1 MIRAAA
7 PGDLA
12 EMARIHALCFAKAWD
27 EAALGD
33 MLKSPG
39 IVGLIAPGG
48 FVLAR
53 VAADEAEVLT
63 IAVDPTA
70 RRKGT
75 GRALL
80 AEAVS
85 AVRARGARTMFLEVA
100 HTNAAA
106 RALYELL
113 GFHNVGRRKSYY
125 EGGEDALI
133 LKTDLPLAD
142 LGHDR

>member
-1 MIRAAA
+1 MIREAALE
-7 PGDLA
+7 DLA

-63 IAVDPTA
+63 IAVDPAA
-70 RRKGT
+70 RRRGT

-85 AVRARGARTMFLEVA
+85 AVQAKGARTMFLEVA
-100 HTNAAA
+100 CANSAA
-106 RALYELL
+106 RALYGLL

-133 LKTDLPLAD
+133 LKADLPLAAV
-142 LGHDR
+142 GHGR

>member
-1 MIRAAA
+1 MIRPAATE
-7 PGDLA
+7 DLN
-12 EMARIHALCFAKAWD
+12 EMAHIHALSFAKAWD
-27 EAALGD
+27 ATALGD

-63 IAVDPTA
+63 IAVDPEA

-75 GRALL
+75 GRTLL
-80 AEAVS
+80 AEAAS
-85 AVRARGARTMFLEVA
+85 RAHALGARTMFLEVA
-100 HTNAAA
+100 ATNTAA

-113 GFHNVGRRKSYY
+113 GFANVGARKSYY

-142 LGHDR
+142 VGDGR

>member
-7 PGDLA
+7 PDDLHA
-12 EMARIHALCFAKAWD
+12 MARIHALCFAKAWD

-39 IVGLIAPGG
+39 IVGLVTTGG

-63 IAVDPTA
+63 IAVEPDA
-70 RRKGT
+70 RRKGI

-80 AEAVS
+80 AEAAS
-85 AVRARGARTMFLEVA
+85 LAQLRGATTMFLEVA
-100 HTNAAA
+100 SANTAA
-106 RALYELL
+106 RALYGLL
-113 GFHNVGRRKSYY
+113 GFHNVGARKSYY
-125 EGGEDALI
+125 ERGEDALI
-133 LKTDLPLAD
+133 LKRDLPLAD
-142 LGHDR
+142 LGHGR